1 MMSDL
6 HFLCDSGSSTVFIS
20 FIMMHL
26 NSRAFRCF
34 LHDVHHAYLLL
45 HRALQTLPPTSIPN
59 LEPMPLP
66 SEGIHDQHPQLQPM
80 EAHDDD
86 ANLASPEYHPSPVEV
101 DDSASERFF
110 NEVLAQESEA
120 TDKEDGPCS
129 AFSPLPRPVRHLSAP
144 EPHELPLPKPKPAVK
159 KPSKRPR
166 TKRSRMNK
174 SPSLPHP
181 SEAATPWTSA
191 ELTLLTELK
200 SNTKQRPSWKAVADR
215 LKRSEADVKNQ
226 WALYKAN
233 SA

>member
-1 MMSDL
+1 MINFNFCVIVAL
-6 HFLCDSGSSTVFIS
+6 ALCLYL
-20 FIMMHL
+20 IMMHL

-45 HRALQTLPPTSIPN
+45 HRALQTLPPTSIPD

-66 SEGIHDQHPQLQPM
+66 SEGIRDQHPELQPM
-80 EAHDDD
+80 ETQDDD
-86 ANLASPEYHPSPVEV
+86 APLASPEYHPSPVEV

-110 NEVLAQESEA
+110 KDVLAQESEV
-120 TDKEDGPCS
+120 TDNEDAPCS

-144 EPHELPLPKPKPAVK
+144 EPHELPQPKPKPAVK
-159 KPSKRPR
+159 KTPKRPR
-166 TKRSRMNK
+166 TKRSRVNK
-174 SPSLPHP
+174 SPSLPHQ
-181 SEAATPWTSA
+181 SEAAKPWTPA
-191 ELTLLTELK
+191 ELNLLTELK

-233 SA
+233 SS

>member
-1 MMSDL
+1 MINFNFYVIVAL
-6 HFLCDSGSSTVFIS
+6 ALCIYL
-20 FIMMHL
+20 IMMHL

-45 HRALQTLPPTSIPN
+45 HRALQTLPPTSIPD

-66 SEGIHDQHPQLQPM
+66 SEGIRDQHPELQPM
-80 EAHDDD
+80 ETQDDD
-86 ANLASPEYHPSPVEV
+86 APLASPEYHPSPVEV

-110 NEVLAQESEA
+110 KDVLAQESDV
-120 TDKEDGPCS
+120 TDNEDAPCS

-144 EPHELPLPKPKPAVK
+144 EPHELPQPKPKPAVK
-159 KPSKRPR
+159 KTPKRPR
-166 TKRSRMNK
+166 TKRSRVNK
-174 SPSLPHP
+174 SPSLPHQ
-181 SEAATPWTSA
+181 SEAAKPWTPA
-191 ELTLLTELK
+191 ELNLLTELK

-233 SA
+233 SS